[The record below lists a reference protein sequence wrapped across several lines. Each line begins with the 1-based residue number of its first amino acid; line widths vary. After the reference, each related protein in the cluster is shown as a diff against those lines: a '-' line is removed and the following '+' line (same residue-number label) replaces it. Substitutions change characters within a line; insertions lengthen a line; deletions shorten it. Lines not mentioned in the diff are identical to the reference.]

1 MTNQS
6 QKIEKADTFNVF
18 SKDFLS
24 RINQETNL
32 QDAVQ
37 LIRTE
42 ACRVLKA
49 EMASIFLLDREQ
61 CELWFP
67 LPEKGKLLRLDA
79 RLGIAGACVSSEE
92 MLNVKDVQSD
102 PRFFSGIDATTK
114 HQTQTL
120 LALPLR
126 PEKCSGSLRR

>member
-6 QKIEKADTFNVF
+6 QKNEKAYTFEAL
-18 SKDFLS
+18 SEDFLS

-32 QDAVQ
+32 QALVQ

-42 ACRVLKA
+42 ARRVLKA
-49 EMASIFLLDREQ
+49 EMASIILLDREQ

-67 LPEKGKLLRLDA
+67 LPENGKFLRMDA

-92 MLNVKDVQSD
+92 VLNVKDVQSD
-102 PRFFSGIDATTK
+102 LRFFSGIDSTTE
-114 HQTQTL
+114 HHTQTL
-120 LALPLR
+120 
-126 PEKCSGSLRR
+126 